1 MVWDLQQIG
10 NTVRNVTGS
19 PSADQISNETLNAYI
34 NNYYVYKM
42 PFELKEQVQLDFYD
56 FFIYPG
62 VNVYPFSGSFL
73 TDQPGAYVD
82 GVPLIFYQDP
92 DIFYQDFPQQ
102 YAVDTL
108 FAGDGIQQI
117 FTGGLQNP
125 PIIIGTTFFTD
136 GFQIIEDKGSRN
148 ASQTI
153 ALGNGGAVYNGTLFV
168 FPILAGSLSITD
180 GEETFVD
187 NGAGLLTGSAGGT
200 GTIDYTTGVYSL
212 TFFVA
217 VPIGEAITASYVVVT
232 PLGLLTGNGIGTIN
246 YQTGAFNIAFNSPP
260 PASATIYAK
269 YQGYQPNRPQGML
282 FFQNQFTF
290 MPIPD
295 QVYTVRMQGY
305 VNPNPLAKP
314 GDLPSL
320 PEWGPL
326 IAYGAALDIFSDRGD
341 VETYDRYYPIF
352 KRYENIAL
360 ARTVQQMQAE
370 QSIERW

>member
-19 PSADQISNETLNAYI
+19 PSADQISNDTLNSYI

-102 YAVDTL
+102 YALDTL
-108 FAGDGIQQI
+108 FTGDGVTNI
-117 FTGGLQNP
+117 FSGGLQSP
-125 PIIIGTTFFTD
+125 PIIIGTAFFTD
-136 GFQIIEDKGSRN
+136 GLQIIQDTGSRN
-148 ASQTI
+148 ASETI
-153 ALGNGGAVYNGTLFV
+153 ALGNGGASYIGTLFV
-168 FPILAGSLSITD
+168 APILAGSLSISD
-180 GEETFVD
+180 GTETFVD

-200 GTIDYTTGVYSL
+200 GTINYTTGLYSL

-232 PLGLLTGNGIGTIN
+232 PLGLLIGNGIGTIN

-305 VNPNPLAKP
+305 VNPNPLANP

-360 ARTVQQMQAE
+360 ARTVQQFQAE
-370 QSIERW
+370 QSVERF

>member
-1 MVWDLQQIG
+1 
-10 NTVRNVTGS
+10 
-19 PSADQISNETLNAYI
+19 
-34 NNYYVYKM
+34 
-42 PFELKEQVQLDFYD
+42 
-56 FFIYPG
+56 
-62 VNVYPFSGSFL
+62 L

-102 YAVDTL
+102 YALDTL

-136 GFQIIEDKGSRN
+136 GFQIIEDKGNRN

-187 NGAGLLTGSAGGT
+187 NGTGLLTGSAGGT

-314 GDLPSL
+314 GDIPSL

-370 QSIERW
+370 QSVERW

>member
-19 PSADQISNETLNAYI
+19 PSADQISNDTLNAYI

-102 YAVDTL
+102 YALDTL
-108 FAGDGIQQI
+108 FAGDGVTSI
-117 FTGGLQNP
+117 FAGGLQNP

-136 GFQIIEDKGSRN
+136 GFQIIEDKGERT
-148 ASQTI
+148 ASETI
-153 ALGNGGAVYNGTLFV
+153 AFGNGGAVYNGTLFV
-168 FPILAGSLSITD
+168 SPILAGSLSITD

-200 GTIDYTTGVYSL
+200 GTINYTTGIYSV

-305 VNPNPLAKP
+305 VNPTPLAKP

-360 ARTVQQMQAE
+360 ARTVQQFQAE
-370 QSIERW
+370 QSVERF